1 MANELA
7 NTNFSND
14 MLDSL
19 SVDIEKVCSE
29 VELAINAAQR
39 AGVHKAA
46 VKEGDET
53 IGEKAIK
60 SLAAKEGI
68 EKLESN
74 IGDVGIGRDYSNN
87 QLNTQ
92 LMNDHPLLD
101 WLLNTP
107 FARSLRA
114 TTTRGLGSLY
124 KDVESGIWTLE
135 LPYTTYTLP
144 PVDTSGACCWVPM
157 DIAKCAATAPIYM
170 LCLKDCY
177 KKMDE
182 LMNKI
187 RRAGG
192 NDLTNYFLRPGETTF
207 EARRRMARLTMAY
220 LTAKNVILGVTTAG
234 SETLKPF
241 HGLLEVM
248 ENPAVINIDGGDI
261 LAAFQ
266 NLACRMRVLSGN
278 NQYVFATNPLTL
290 EAINQAVTPDIRGNL
305 PVNWTRNGDTVAFK
319 GIRFIED
326 KVLPVDLDLG
336 LGEVWLL
343 EGTSTGAW
351 LATSLMPGPGY
362 TSEDEEHND
371 VPTDGCASKC
381 YYYWNLGTVANNN
394 PYKLGVISGIPLPAN
409 CADALG
415 GLDNLINPDTLVP
428 WY

>member
-1 MANELA
+1 MSNQLLDM
-7 NTNFSND
+7 NFSNSTLES
-14 MLDSL
+14 MSL
-19 SVDIEKVCSE
+19 DIEKAFGE
-29 VELAINAAQR
+29 IEMAIHAAER
-39 AGVHKAA
+39 AGVHK
-46 VKEGDET
+46 
-53 IGEKAIK
+53 EKIAEEAIK
-60 SLAAKEGI
+60 SLGAGTNV
-68 EKLESN
+68 EKMESN
-74 IGDVGIGRDYSNN
+74 VGDVGIGHDLSNN
-87 QLNTQ
+87 SLNTQ

-107 FARSLRA
+107 FARALRA

-124 KDVESGIWTLE
+124 KDVESGIWTLQ
-135 LPYTTYTLP
+135 LPYTVYTLP

-157 DIAKCAATAPIYM
+157 DVAKCAATAPIYM

-177 KKMDE
+177 KIMDK
-182 LMNKI
+182 LMNQI

-192 NDLTNYFLRPGETTF
+192 NDLTNYFMRPGESAF
-207 EARRRMARLTMAY
+207 AARRRMAGLTMAY
-220 LTAKNVILGVTTAG
+220 LTAKNVILGVTSAG
-234 SETLKPF
+234 TETLKPF

-266 NLACRMRVLSGN
+266 NLACRMRVLDGN
-278 NQYVFATNPLTL
+278 NQYVFATNPLTY
-290 EAINQAVTPDIRGNL
+290 EAINQAITPDIRGML
-305 PVNWTRNGDTVAFK
+305 PANWTRSGDTIRFM
-319 GIRFIED
+319 GIRIITD
-326 KVLPVDLDLG
+326 KVMPVDLNLG

-351 LATSLMPGPGY
+351 LATSLIPGPGFR
-362 TSEDEEHND
+362 TEQADHND
-371 VPTDGCASKC
+371 VPADGCASEC

-394 PYKLGVISGIPLPAN
+394 PYKLAVISGIPLPAN